1 MLKKYLEIGKIVGTH
16 ALKGEVRVECWCDSP
31 QFISNFNH
39 LYFDEGKT
47 KLTVKSRP
55 HKNIAIVKIKG
66 IDTIEQADMLR
77 SKILYIDR
85 NDIELDEDVYFVQD
99 IIGLCV
105 KHYETKEEYGPVS
118 DVLKTGANDVYE
130 VKQGNNTYYLPVI
143 DDVIMSTDIENGE
156 LLIKPMKGLFGDE
169 D

>member
-105 KHYETKEEYGPVS
+105 KHYETKEEYGAVS

>member
-31 QFISNFNH
+31 QFISNFSH

-105 KHYETKEEYGPVS
+105 KHYETKEEYGTVS

-143 DDVIMSTDIENGE
+143 DGVIMSTDIENGE

>member
-105 KHYETKEEYGPVS
+105 KHYETKEEYGTVS